1 MGAQQSDGG
10 SFARRPTPSDADA
23 APGEGSRAAAPS
35 ESGASRPP
43 RDDDS
48 RAGILRAEALLLAAL
63 SGVPVDA
70 EGERRAVAAFR
81 SARDAGAHRAA
92 RTARVRRRDDW
103 RPRRRRRARRSL
115 KTTLSVLLASLT
127 LGGVAYA
134 AIGVAGSSAPDAA
147 DDRHRGPSPTAPGT
161 GAGDRPSATPL
172 PATGS
177 SGSTTGPG
185 GPATAPGTA
194 EGDGTE
200 APCRAYERAEDR
212 DRVLDSAAW
221 QRLVAAAGG
230 ERRVEAYCARQRAEA
245 ETATAGEDAE
255 NSENPETPESAETP
269 ESGEKA
275 GDTGNARNDA
285 GPETPENPGSAGN
298 QASEPAR
305 TGGSPGTDTAPANGD
320 DGGQKAER
328 DRGEGE

>member
-10 SFARRPTPSDADA
+10 SLARRPTPSDADA
-23 APGEGSRAAAPS
+23 APGEGSRVGAPS

-43 RDDDS
+43 RDDDP

-161 GAGDRPSATPL
+161 GTGDRPPATPL
-172 PATGS
+172 PATKS
-177 SGSTTGPG
+177 SGATTGPG

-200 APCRAYERAEDR
+200 SLCRAYERAEDR
-212 DRVLDSAAW
+212 DGVLDGAAW

-230 ERRVEAYCARQRAEA
+230 ERRVEAYCARQRAEG
-245 ETATAGEDAE
+245 ESATAGEDAE
-255 NSENPETPESAETP
+255 NGEKAENP

-275 GDTGNARNDA
+275 GDTENPQNDA
-285 GPETPENPGSAGN
+285 GPETPENPGSAGD
-298 QASEPAR
+298 QVSEPAR
-305 TGGSPGTDTAPANGD
+305 TGGSPGTAPANGD